1 MKPYLKIKI
10 KSLAEEARI
19 IRHEERKTLTSR
31 NRLSAWAT
39 VNKQQDIPTRIAEF
53 DSLYSGLRAHR
64 VNEVRG
70 EARAAHVA
78 YAFLRG
84 KTFASVEQP
93 GSKGLPMGRVVD
105 LVAKYGGPWPK
116 AVTKEKVEEWVGA

>member
-93 GSKGLPMGRVVD
+93 GSKELPVGRVVD

-116 AVTKEKVEEWVGA
+116 AVTKEKVEEWIGA